1 MQEEKFREL
10 LDNYVNGSLTD
21 AEKELLES
29 FNKELEFLNKELPF
43 SSDLH
48 KKEIKEVVW
57 SNIQTQQNKSKIRK
71 SRRLK
76 VSAAAAVFIGLMV
89 SSYVFF
95 NNATS
100 DISNVLPENAITLQ
114 LEDGT
119 IKVIDESGKVEVL
132 DAKGRVVGQQDG
144 SSLKYSNTK
153 TIKELVFNTLTV
165 PNGKTFELRL
175 SDGTLA
181 HLNAGS
187 SIRYPIQFLEG
198 HDRKVSIIGEAYLDV
213 AKDVKHPFIVNA
225 NNLNVRVLGT
235 QFNVS
240 AYPEDETTEVVL
252 VEGSVSLYTKSE
264 GYDVDTNTLLEPGY
278 KGSFN
283 RQENSLSKDK
293 VMTGLYTS
301 WINGELV
308 FRNMTFGN
316 ILKKME
322 RHFDVTISNNNGELT
337 HKKFNAN
344 FGSEPI
350 ENVLQELKRNYG
362 VEYKILDDKT
372 IIIN

>member
-1 MQEEKFREL
+1 MHEKKFREL
-10 LDNYVNGSLTD
+10 LDKYLNESITD
-21 AEKELLES
+21 SEKELLGS
-29 FNKELEFLNKELPF
+29 FRRELKLLNKEPLF
-43 SSDLH
+43 SGDTH
-48 KKEIKEVVW
+48 KKEIKEALW
-57 SNIQTQQNKSKIRK
+57 SNIQMHISKVKLRK
-71 SRRLK
+71 RRRLIA
-76 VSAAAAVFIGLMV
+76 SAVAAVFIGLITT
-89 SSYVFF
+89 SYLFF
-95 NNATS
+95 NNAAS
-100 DISNVLPENAITLQ
+100 HISNSIPENSITLQ

-119 IKVIDESGKVEVL
+119 IKVIDESDEVEVL
-132 DAKGRVVGQQDG
+132 DAQGRVVGQQNG
-144 SSLKYSNTK
+144 TSLKYTNTK
-153 TIKELVFNTLTV
+153 TIKKLVYNTLTV
-165 PNGKTFELRL
+165 PYGKTFELRL

-187 SIRYPIQFLEG
+187 SIKYPIQFIEG
-198 HDRKVSIIGEAYLDV
+198 QDRKVSIIGEAYLDV
-213 AKDVKHPFIVNA
+213 AKDAKHPFIVNA

-264 GYDVDTNTLLEPGY
+264 GYNVDTNTLLEPGY

-283 RQENSLSKDK
+283 RQENSVSKNK

-322 RHFDVTISNNNGELT
+322 RHYNVIISNNNSELT
-337 HKKFNAN
+337 YKKFNAN

-350 ENVLQELKRNYG
+350 ENVLEELKRNYE
-362 VEYKILDDKT
+362 VEYEILENNT
-372 IIIN
+372 IIIK